1 MKNKRRC
8 DTSEIETRELICI
21 GCPLGCPLTVEMK
34 GTEVVS
40 VTGNTCPN
48 GDRYARKEVT
58 DPRRTVTSTVRVLG
72 GSLPVVSVKTAQDIP
87 KNKIFDCMQE
97 LATIR
102 VKAPVQEGDVI
113 VSNIANTGVSVIATK
128 EIPTE

>member
-1 MKNKRRC
+1 M
-8 DTSEIETRELICI
+8 SEIETRELICI

-72 GSLPVVSVKTAQDIP
+72 GSLPVVSVKTAKDIP

-102 VKAPVQEGDVI
+102 VKAPVREGDVI
-113 VSNIANTGVSVIATK
+113 VSNIVDTGVSVIATK

>member
-1 MKNKRRC
+1 M
-8 DTSEIETRELICI
+8 SEIETRELICI

-48 GDRYARKEVT
+48 GDCYARKEVT

-72 GSLPVVSVKTAQDIP
+72 GILPVVSVKTAQDIP

-113 VSNIANTGVSVIATK
+113 VSNIADTGVPVIATK
-128 EIPTE
+128 EIPAE

>member
-1 MKNKRRC
+1 M
-8 DTSEIETRELICI
+8 SEIETRELICI

-72 GSLPVVSVKTAQDIP
+72 GSLPVVSVKTAPDIP

-113 VSNIANTGVSVIATK
+113 VSNIADTGVSVIATK
-128 EIPTE
+128 EIPAE

>member
-1 MKNKRRC
+1 M
-8 DTSEIETRELICI
+8 SEIESRELICI

-72 GSLPVVSVKTAQDIP
+72 GILPVVSVKTAQDIP

-113 VSNIANTGVSVIATK
+113 VSNIADTGVSVIATK
-128 EIPTE
+128 EIPAE

>member
-1 MKNKRRC
+1 M
-8 DTSEIETRELICI
+8 SEIESRELICI

-72 GSLPVVSVKTAQDIP
+72 GSVPVVSVKTAQDIP

-113 VSNIANTGVSVIATK
+113 VSNIADTGVPVIATK
-128 EIPTE
+128 EIPAE

>member
-1 MKNKRRC
+1 M
-8 DTSEIETRELICI
+8 SEIETRELICI

-58 DPRRTVTSTVRVLG
+58 DQRRTVSSTVRVLG

-113 VSNIANTGVSVIATK
+113 VSNIADTGVSVIATK
-128 EIPTE
+128 EIPAE

>member
-1 MKNKRRC
+1 M
-8 DTSEIETRELICI
+8 SEIETRELICI

-58 DPRRTVTSTVRVLG
+58 DPKRTVTSTVRVLG

-102 VKAPVQEGDVI
+102 VKAPVREGDVI
-113 VSNIANTGVSVIATK
+113 VSNIVDTGVSVIATK
-128 EIPTE
+128 EIPAE

>member
-1 MKNKRRC
+1 M
-8 DTSEIETRELICI
+8 SEIETRELICI
-21 GCPLGCPLTVEMK
+21 GCPLGCLLTVEMK

-58 DPRRTVTSTVRVLG
+58 DPKRTVTSTVRVLG

-102 VKAPVQEGDVI
+102 VKAPVLEGDVI

>member
-1 MKNKRRC
+1 M
-8 DTSEIETRELICI
+8 SEIETRELICI

-48 GDRYARKEVT
+48 GDHYARKEVT

-72 GSLPVVSVKTAQDIP
+72 GSLPVISVKTAQDIP

-113 VSNIANTGVSVIATK
+113 VSNIADTGVPVIATK
-128 EIPTE
+128 EIPAE

>member
-1 MKNKRRC
+1 M
-8 DTSEIETRELICI
+8 SEIETRELICI

-72 GSLPVVSVKTAQDIP
+72 GILPVVSVKTAQDIP

-102 VKAPVQEGDVI
+102 VKAPVREGDVI
-113 VSNIANTGVSVIATK
+113 VSNIVDTGVSVIATK

>member
-1 MKNKRRC
+1 M
-8 DTSEIETRELICI
+8 SEIETRELICI

-72 GSLPVVSVKTAQDIP
+72 GSLPVVSVNTAQDIP

-113 VSNIANTGVSVIATK
+113 VSNIADTGVSVIATK

>member
-1 MKNKRRC
+1 M
-8 DTSEIETRELICI
+8 
-21 GCPLGCPLTVEMK
+21 GCPLTVEMK

-102 VKAPVQEGDVI
+102 VKAPVQEGYVI

>member
-1 MKNKRRC
+1 M
-8 DTSEIETRELICI
+8 SEIETRELICI

-113 VSNIANTGVSVIATK
+113 VSNIADTGVPVIATK

>member
-1 MKNKRRC
+1 MA
-8 DTSEIETRELICI
+8 T
-21 GCPLGCPLTVEMK
+21 
-34 GTEVVS
+34 
-40 VTGNTCPN
+40 
-48 GDRYARKEVT
+48 YARKEVT
-58 DPRRTVTSTVRVLG
+58 DPKRTVTSTVRVLG

>member
-1 MKNKRRC
+1 M
-8 DTSEIETRELICI
+8 SEIETRELICI

-87 KNKIFDCMQE
+87 KNKIFDCMRE

>member
-1 MKNKRRC
+1 M
-8 DTSEIETRELICI
+8 SEIETRELICI

-113 VSNIANTGVSVIATK
+113 VSNIANTGVSVIATN
-128 EIPTE
+128 EIPAE

>member
-1 MKNKRRC
+1 M
-8 DTSEIETRELICI
+8 SEIETRELICI

-113 VSNIANTGVSVIATK
+113 VSNIADTGVPVIATK
-128 EIPTE
+128 EIPAE

>member
-1 MKNKRRC
+1 M
-8 DTSEIETRELICI
+8 SEIETRELICI

-113 VSNIANTGVSVIATK
+113 VSYIPNTGVLVIATK

>member
-1 MKNKRRC
+1 M
-8 DTSEIETRELICI
+8 SEIETIELICI

-102 VKAPVQEGDVI
+102 VKAPVQEGYVI

>member
-1 MKNKRRC
+1 M
-8 DTSEIETRELICI
+8 SEIETRELICI

-97 LATIR
+97 LAKIR

-113 VSNIANTGVSVIATK
+113 VSNIADTGVSVIATK
-128 EIPTE
+128 EIPAE

>member
-1 MKNKRRC
+1 MYKRQ
-8 DTSEIETRELICI
+8 IETRELICI

-128 EIPTE
+128 EIPAE

>member
-1 MKNKRRC
+1 M
-8 DTSEIETRELICI
+8 SEIETRELICI

-102 VKAPVQEGDVI
+102 VKAPVREGDVI
-113 VSNIANTGVSVIATK
+113 VSNIVDTGVSVIATK
-128 EIPTE
+128 EIPAE

>member
-1 MKNKRRC
+1 M
-8 DTSEIETRELICI
+8 SEIETRELICI
-21 GCPLGCPLTVEMK
+21 GCPLGCLLTVEMK

-58 DPRRTVTSTVRVLG
+58 DPKRTVTSTVRVLG

-87 KNKIFDCMQE
+87 KNKIFDCMLE

-102 VKAPVQEGDVI
+102 VKAPVLEGDVI

>member
-1 MKNKRRC
+1 M
-8 DTSEIETRELICI
+8 SEIETRELICI

-72 GSLPVVSVKTAQDIP
+72 GSLSVVSVKTAQDIP

-102 VKAPVQEGDVI
+102 VKAPVREGDVI
-113 VSNIANTGVSVIATK
+113 VSNIVDTGVSVIATK

>member
-1 MKNKRRC
+1 M
-8 DTSEIETRELICI
+8 SEIETRELICI

-72 GSLPVVSVKTAQDIP
+72 GILPVVSVKTAQDIP

-113 VSNIANTGVSVIATK
+113 VSNIADSGVPVIATK
-128 EIPTE
+128 EIPAE

>member
-1 MKNKRRC
+1 M
-8 DTSEIETRELICI
+8 SEIESRELICI

-48 GDRYARKEVT
+48 GDHYARKEVT

-72 GSLPVVSVKTAQDIP
+72 GSLPVISVKTAQDIP

-113 VSNIANTGVSVIATK
+113 VSNIADTGVPVIATK
-128 EIPTE
+128 EIPAE

>member
-1 MKNKRRC
+1 M
-8 DTSEIETRELICI
+8 SEIETRELICI

-72 GSLPVVSVKTAQDIP
+72 GILPVVSVKTAQDIP

-128 EIPTE
+128 EIPAE

>member
-1 MKNKRRC
+1 M
-8 DTSEIETRELICI
+8 SEIETRELICI

-102 VKAPVQEGDVI
+102 VKAPVQEGYVI

>member
-1 MKNKRRC
+1 M
-8 DTSEIETRELICI
+8 SEIETRELICI

-40 VTGNTCPN
+40 VNGNTCPN